1 MHNTVNP
8 SLSLLRIVCA
18 IQVFFIHYFAYIG
31 WREYIWIYNLAVPT
45 FLLMSAYLYGL
56 KEPDQGF
63 FVKSFLFRRYVT
75 LASSVYPYLIIAL
88 VVNKIEGNIDKFD
101 LVWSFVRGFLFL
113 FAHFKNMP
121 FTGHLWFIS
130 LLAICYISLAIFYRY
145 DSVKD
150 IFKSSRFVFFLFFIT
165 LMLGGVYRGNEIPY
179 VFGYLFVFYNAKSIQ
194 KLSRKIKIYQYVLLL
209 SCHFLLSSTEY
220 TIVFHSGIYVGWYQM
235 AFFSLVAIMFF
246 DSKLKKISDN
256 RLVVLLGGIT
266 LDFYLM
272 HGLFVGSS
280 SWMIGMTLTIIASIP
295 LWWIG
300 KKIRLYALT
309 GPHLN

>member
-1 MHNTVNP
+1 
-8 SLSLLRIVCA
+8 
-18 IQVFFIHYFAYIG
+18 
-31 WREYIWIYNLAVPT
+31 
-45 FLLMSAYLYGL
+45 
-56 KEPDQGF
+56 
-63 FVKSFLFRRYVT
+63 
-75 LASSVYPYLIIAL
+75 
-88 VVNKIEGNIDKFD
+88 
-101 LVWSFVRGFLFL
+101 
-113 FAHFKNMP
+113 
-121 FTGHLWFIS
+121 
-130 LLAICYISLAIFYRY
+130 
-145 DSVKD
+145 
-150 IFKSSRFVFFLFFIT
+150 
-165 LMLGGVYRGNEIPY
+165 
-179 VFGYLFVFYNAKSIQ
+179 
-194 KLSRKIKIYQYVLLL
+194 
-209 SCHFLLSSTEY
+209 
-220 TIVFHSGIYVGWYQM
+220 M